1 MKMNKILIIFLLGII
16 TTFAQTTTKVM
27 GSKLT
32 YNPKN
37 KTMLLSMSDTTFL
50 VGDNS
55 DLDTEIKIVREYD
68 LTMKINGIEY
78 SMTEPYFMTYGYRHS
93 MSWAFTT
100 ERPDNCKSINKY
112 GIDYGYKFSNVQPG
126 EYILIVT
133 RRCDEKYV
141 IKRLSGSI
149 IVK

>member
-1 MKMNKILIIFLLGII
+1 MKINKILIIFLLGII

-27 GSKLT
+27 GTTLT
-32 YNPKN
+32 YDQKN
-37 KTMLLSMSDTTFL
+37 KTMLLSMTDTTFL

-55 DLDTEIKIVREYD
+55 DLDTEVKIVREYD
-68 LTMKINGIEY
+68 LSMKINGVEY
-78 SMTEPYFMTYGYRHS
+78 SMTEPYFMTYGYRHD
-93 MSWAFTT
+93 MSWFFIT
-100 ERPDNCKSINKY
+100 ERPENCKSISKN
-112 GIDYGYKFSNVQPG
+112 GIDYTYKFSNVQPG

-141 IKRLSGSI
+141 IKKLSGSI